1 MKQYWTTVLAI
12 SVLALSPI
20 SWLSVMD
27 GVEAFGWKKH
37 TERTDWTTHKME
49 HAHYESLKSAPR
61 PVFWSVTVETDE
73 DYATMREYARAE
85 LRRMME
91 K

>member
-37 TERTDWTTHKME
+37 TERTDWKTHKME
-49 HAHYESLKSAPR
+49 HVHYESLKTHKPLHPWTIEVSSEQR
-61 PVFWSVTVETDE
+61 EEMTETL
-73 DYATMREYARAE
+73 RGLLARAE
-85 LRRMME
+85 ER
-91 K
+91 